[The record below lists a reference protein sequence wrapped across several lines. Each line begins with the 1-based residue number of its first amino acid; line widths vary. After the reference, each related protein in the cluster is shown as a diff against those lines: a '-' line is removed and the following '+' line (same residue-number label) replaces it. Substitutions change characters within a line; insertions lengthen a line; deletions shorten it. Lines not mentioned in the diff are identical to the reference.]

1 MVALFFAL
9 FLGLLIPLG
18 MPLFA
23 TIAVSVLILPTL
35 FGEVCNFTFLQVSD
49 WNLAGNLNTT
59 GITILL
65 FILSG
70 DVMSKGKL
78 TERLFDT
85 FAYFLGTKRCFMPI
99 ISVITC
105 MFYGA
110 ISGSGPA
117 TTAAVGA
124 MCYPILVQLG
134 YEKRFSATLLIAAGC
149 LGMVIP
155 PSAPLTTAAGLA
167 NQLKLGVT
175 VDLVTLYKVGAFAG
189 IAAGCL
195 LIIYAYIYSLRNGD
209 GDRAK
214 ILAWNTQLKRRSF
227 GSIIRESVWALL
239 CPIIILGTIFAGVAD
254 TAQAAA
260 LSLVYSV
267 VVSICIYK
275 TMDIKQVGAVLK
287 KSLLGAAPICILF
300 AVANSFSGA
309 LVAMDL
315 PTQMAESLL
324 SSGFSP
330 RVLIA
335 LLLILM
341 LLLGTIMDCGAAMRI
356 LIPLT
361 FPIIV
366 AMGWEPYS
374 YITAVIVC
382 QAVGLTTP
390 PYGLCLFVMSPI
402 SGEGVSSLGRR
413 VLPLCVMLAAVG
425 FVFGL
430 FPILSEWMI
439 K

>member
-9 FLGLLIPLG
+9 FLGLLLLMG
-18 MPLFA
+18 LPLFG
-23 TIAVSVLILPTL
+23 TIAVSTLSVPML
-35 FGEVCNFTFLQVSD
+35 FGSTCNYTLLQVSD
-49 WNLAGNLNTT
+49 WNVAGNLNTT

-70 DVMSKGKL
+70 DVMSKGRL

-85 FAYFLGTKRCFMPI
+85 FAYFLGNKRCFMPI
-99 ISVITC
+99 VSVLTC

-134 YEKRFSATLLIAAGC
+134 YEKRFSASLLIAAGC

-167 NQLKLGVT
+167 NQLNTGVS
-175 VDLVTLYKVGAFAG
+175 VDLVTLYKFGAFGGVIAG
-189 IAAGCL
+189 VV
-195 LIIYAYIYSLRNGD
+195 LIIYAYIYCLHHGD
-209 GDRAK
+209 GDRLK
-214 ILAWNTQLKRRSF
+214 IQEWNKKIRERPF
-227 GSIIRESVWALL
+227 GSIFKESIWALL
-239 CPIIILGTIFAGVAD
+239 CPIIILGSIFVGIAD

-260 LSLVYSV
+260 LSLIYAIFVSVWVYH
-267 VVSICIYK
+267 
-275 TMDIKQVGAVLK
+275 TMTISEVGTVLK

-309 LVAMDL
+309 LVAMNL
-315 PTQMAESLL
+315 PTMMTEALL
-324 SSGFSP
+324 DSGFSP
-330 RVLIA
+330 RILI
-335 LLLILM
+335 LLLLVLM
-341 LLLGTIMDCGAAMRI
+341 LIFGTIMDCGAAMRI

-366 AMGWEPYS
+366 AMDWNPYVF
-374 YITAVIVC
+374 ITSVIIC

-390 PYGLCLFVMSPI
+390 PYGLCLFVMNPI
-402 SGEGVSSLGRR
+402 SGESVSALGKK
-413 VLPLCVMLAAVG
+413 VLPLCGILAIVG
-425 FVFGL
+425 ILIGL
-430 FPILSEWMI
+430 FPVLSSWI
-439 K
+439 V